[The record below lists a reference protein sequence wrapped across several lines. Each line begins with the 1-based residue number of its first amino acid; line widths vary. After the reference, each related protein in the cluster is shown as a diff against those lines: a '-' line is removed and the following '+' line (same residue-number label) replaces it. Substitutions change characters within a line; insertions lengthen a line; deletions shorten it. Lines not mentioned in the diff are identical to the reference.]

1 MIRNGF
7 ISPNLF
13 ICVESRRFLLF
24 FQLNEY
30 IAFLNSSSIHVWE
43 TIVSYDVLFHQE
55 EHPYP
60 LNMSVDEQEYHGGG
74 AVADSFNTGPNHFG
88 LNLSPNNQL
97 PSYRCAWGTR
107 SSKSRMT
114 RFRSKGAAQGSDHCD
129 MMCSNI
135 WVWYLWMLLN
145 VYIMNNYVRFSF
157 WHLSL
162 DSFQSLRSASFPPSF
177 AAKL

>member
-1 MIRNGF
+1 MNILRFWTVVQYMCEKPLSLTMCSFTKRN
-7 ISPNLF
+7 ILTHWTCRLMNK
-13 ICVESRRFLLF
+13 
-24 FQLNEY
+24 N
-30 IAFLNSSSIHVWE
+30 
-43 TIVSYDVLFHQE
+43 T
-55 EHPYP
+55 
-60 LNMSVDEQEYHGGG
+60 MGGG

>member
-1 MIRNGF
+1 MNILRFWTVVQYMCEKPLSLTMCSFTKRNILTHWTCRLMNKNTMGGGR
-7 ISPNLF
+7 L
-13 ICVESRRFLLF
+13 R
-24 FQLNEY
+24 
-30 IAFLNSSSIHVWE
+30 
-43 TIVSYDVLFHQE
+43 IVSTQV
-55 EHPYP
+55 PIISGWICP
-60 LNMSVDEQEYHGGG
+60 PTISCRPTG
-74 AVADSFNTGPNHFG
+74 A
-88 LNLSPNNQL
+88 
-97 PSYRCAWGTR
+97 REGTR

-162 DSFQSLRSASFPPSF
+162 DSFQSLRSASFPPSV
-177 AAKL
+177 AAKLLSPSTFHVYYSGFVYV

>member
-1 MIRNGF
+1 MNILRFWTEVQYMCEKPLSLTMCSFTKRN
-7 ISPNLF
+7 ILTHWTCRLMNK
-13 ICVESRRFLLF
+13 
-24 FQLNEY
+24 N
-30 IAFLNSSSIHVWE
+30 
-43 TIVSYDVLFHQE
+43 T
-55 EHPYP
+55 
-60 LNMSVDEQEYHGGG
+60 MGGG
-74 AVADSFNTGPNHFG
+74 AVADSFNTGPNHFR

-145 VYIMNNYVRFSF
+145 VYITVWIIMCDFHFDIYLLTPFSHYEV
-157 WHLSL
+157 HLFLQVLLPSCRVL
-162 DSFQSLRSASFPPSF
+162 PPSTF
-177 AAKL
+177 ITVGLFMFNPRL